1 MKDWFAGL
9 APRERIMVGV
19 CALVV
24 IAALLWLLVWTPLDN
39 RHDALRTSV
48 EDWQTGLTQL
58 ERIAATYGGTGRPQR
73 VSPDVGDNPTPVVI
87 VDTTLR
93 GRGLSSS
100 LRRSQPTT
108 STGIRVEFENVAFD
122 ALVLWLGDLSR
133 SYGMDVQAGSL
144 SVPPRAEPGR
154 VNATLTLE
162 QRR

>member
-1 MKDWFAGL
+1 MKDWFYGL
-9 APRERIMVGV
+9 VPRERIMVGV

-24 IAALLWLLVWTPLDN
+24 VAALLWLLVWTPVDN
-39 RHDALRTSV
+39 RHDALKASV
-48 EDWQTGLTQL
+48 DDWQAGLTQL
-58 ERIAATYGGTGRPQR
+58 ERIAATFGGAGPSVRPPTGTEPVR
-73 VSPDVGDNPTPVVI
+73 TPVVI

-93 GRGLSSS
+93 TRGLSSA

-133 SYGMDVQAGSL
+133 SYRMDVQAGSL

-162 QRR
+162 QQR

>member
-1 MKDWFAGL
+1 MKEWFRSL
-9 APRERIMVGV
+9 APRERILVGV
-19 CALVV
+19 CAAVV
-24 IAALLWLLVWTPLDN
+24 VAALLWLLVWTPIDN
-39 RHDALRTSV
+39 RHAALRASV
-48 EDWQTGLTQL
+48 EGWQTGLTQL
-58 ERIAATYGGTGRPQR
+58 ERMAATFGSAGGLRPTGTGTQP
-73 VSPDVGDNPTPVVI
+73 GGTPVVI

-93 GRGLSSS
+93 TRGLSPS

-122 ALVLWLGDLSR
+122 SLVLWLGDLSR

-162 QRR
+162 QQR

>member
-1 MKDWFAGL
+1 MKDWFYGL

-24 IAALLWLLVWTPLDN
+24 AAALLWLLVWTPLDN
-39 RHDALRTSV
+39 RHDALRASV
-48 EDWQTGLTQL
+48 DDWQAGLTQL
-58 ERIAATYGGTGRPQR
+58 ERIAATHGGARPGGSVQ
-73 VSPDVGDNPTPVVI
+73 PGVGGSGTPVVI

-93 GRGLSSS
+93 SRGLSSS

>member
-1 MKDWFAGL
+1 MKAWFYGL

-19 CALVV
+19 CAIVV
-24 IAALLWLLVWTPLDN
+24 VAALLWLLVWTPVDS
-39 RHDALRTSV
+39 RHDALRASV
-48 EDWQTGLTQL
+48 DDWQAGLTQL
-58 ERIAATYGGTGRPQR
+58 ERIAATYGSAGPRNTTPLE
-73 VSPDVGDNPTPVVI
+73 PEATPVVI
-87 VDTTLR
+87 VDRTLR
-93 GRGLSSS
+93 TRGLSSS

-133 SYGMDVQAGSL
+133 SYRMDVQAGSL

-162 QRR
+162 QQR